1 MMSCG
6 SVYEERSIVI
16 EHNGGSHFRQGG
28 QARSPKEELLQP
40 RRIQTYEKPEK
51 SFTGRNNRQAVKEPG
66 F

>member
-40 RRIQTYEKPEK
+40 RRIRHMK
-51 SFTGRNNRQAVKEPG
+51 SQSRASQAETIDRL
-66 F
+66 